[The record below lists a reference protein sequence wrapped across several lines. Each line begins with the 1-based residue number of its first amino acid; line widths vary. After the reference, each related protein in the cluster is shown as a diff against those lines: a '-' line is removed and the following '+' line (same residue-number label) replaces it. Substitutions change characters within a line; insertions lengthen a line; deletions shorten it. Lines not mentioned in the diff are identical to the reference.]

1 MKVEVL
7 KFDGLYVAESGT
19 VEGEVVLA
27 GHGAV
32 DGDFF
37 YNYTRSERP
46 TNRLNGDTCRRRIFS
61 ASTDS
66 FQVTSSISG
75 QTMGDIV
82 MLYKYEEVFIKDATM
97 KIAIS
102 AQQEASTAD
111 FNTSATYTPPGTAII
126 TDGDPV
132 SGTASQTYS
141 FDIPTAVFAAKT
153 AQGDA
158 KILHNSEGEAG
169 EIHTFYGITG
179 TASYDALNTYDID
192 ADSWAAGSAAA
203 SEKYDAQSCLIDN
216 KIYEN
221 GGVSGGA
228 GVKTTSE
235 YNPST
240 DTWTAKTDAGD
251 VRAGGDGVGFHD
263 SVFFNHEGYD
273 GAAAGI
279 DTDTFYLPQN
289 DTWYH
294 FAVDVISTTKYRRFH
309 WHNDYKAYAV
319 GGYTFFGYYQGTN
332 KLINFTSKSYNDGT
346 SFPDSMAYISAA
358 SMDNYGLAVA
368 GFDGTDTSDILYVWA
383 EPRNTWVNVTTHA
396 DPGRYGRGSV
406 G

>member
-7 KFDGLYVAESGT
+7 KFKGLYVAESGT
-19 VEGEVVLA
+19 VENEIVLA
-27 GHGAV
+27 SHGCV

-82 MLYKYEEVFIKDATM
+82 MLYKYEEVTIKDKTM

-102 AQQEASTAD
+102 AQQEGSTAN
-111 FNTSATYTPPGTAII
+111 FMTSATYTAPGTAIV
-126 TDGDPV
+126 TDGQPV

-158 KILHNSEGEAG
+158 KILHNSEGEDG
-169 EIHTFYGITG
+169 EIHTFYGNLG
-179 TASYDALNTYDID
+179 TTSLDALNTYNI
-192 ADSWAAGSAAA
+192 AGDSWAAGSSAAA
-203 SEKYDAQSCLIDN
+203 AKTQAQSCLLSN
-216 KIYEN
+216 KIYE
-221 GGVSGGA
+221 SGGA
-228 GVKTTSE
+228 GVKTTNE
-235 YNPST
+235 YNIST
-240 DTWTAKTDAGD
+240 DTWTSKTDAPD
-251 VRAGGDGVGFHD
+251 IRADGDGVGFHD
-263 SVFFNHEGYD
+263 SVFFNHEGED

-279 DTDTFYLPQN
+279 DTDTYYLPQN
-289 DTWYH
+289 DTWYS
-294 FAVDVISTTKYRRFH
+294 FAVDVVATTQARRFH

-332 KLINFTSKSYNDGT
+332 KNINFASKSYNDGT
-346 SFPDSMAYISAA
+346 SFPVSAAFHSGA
-358 SMDNYGLAVA
+358 SMDNYGLTV
-368 GFDGTDTSDILYVWA
+368 GSFDGTDTSDSLYVWS
-383 EPRNTWVNVTTHA
+383 EPRDTWVDKTTHP
-396 DPGRYGRGSV
+396 DPGAYGRGSV